1 MKDAMKVLCKV
12 CLLVAF
18 FLTPL
23 SALAQAQISG
33 QVVDATGETVIGA
46 TIVEKGN
53 PQNAAVTD
61 FDGNFSIKVAS
72 GKILVIS
79 YVGMKTQEVPA
90 ATGMKVVM
98 EDDNASLDEVV
109 VVGYTSRARKDLT
122 GSVGSVSGAKLAIVP
137 VSSAAEAL
145 TGKIAGVQVT
155 TTDGQPGADIN
166 IRVRGATSVTQSNE
180 PLYIVDGFQVPD
192 INDIPPSDIA
202 SIDVLK
208 DASLTAIYGAKG
220 GNGVVIVTTKSAQ
233 AGKVQVSFNGRL
245 SVSSLSRSLDIM
257 NTGQFVDLM
266 YDRASSNGGGAR
278 DSWQKAF
285 RGDFGNPKDNS
296 IYYYKTTNDWQ
307 DEVLGNNPTSYQAN
321 VTVGGGSE
329 TTRFNLSLTQS
340 EDVGIILGSGVRRTN
355 VNFKL
360 NTKITK
366 NLEFTYNP
374 KLTYR
379 RDEGAGG
386 ANVGSGGLVDRV
398 LRYQPT
404 AGLRSWGNYSI
415 MESAADAERFN
426 LTNPVAD
433 INTNTQK
440 KHNYSISQQF
450 ALKWTP
456 ISGLVLR
463 SEGNYNISFRNTQRY
478 WGWLTSEGQKAVH
491 QQKPVARL
499 TDRTV
504 ESYTWTNTAS
514 YDTSIKDVHNLS
526 FLLGQEIYHT
536 QYKESQQAAHL
547 FDIGIDANT
556 AINNMALG
564 QPYAADTY
572 TLRSTANR
580 TASFFGQAS
589 YNYNHKYLLSATLRA
604 DGSSKFAPGNQWGYF
619 PSISGAWVLN
629 QEKFLSDVKWI
640 DQLKIRASYGLAG
653 NNNIDDDLWRFLY
666 TSSNSGGPEFA
677 STTTANGEL
686 YYSVPSDYPNK
697 DIKWETT
704 ITRNLAADISL
715 FGGRLSITPE
725 FYWNTTRDLLYRS
738 YIPGVSGYSRQM
750 QNIGRVQ
757 NNGWELTLNADLLRG
772 KDYVLSANFTLGH
785 NKMTIKQLNRD
796 DNRIFNNASAWKSSD
811 QNDYMLEV
819 GGELGLMYGYVYD
832 GLYTWDEFLY
842 PTTSTYAANPKGKG
856 VVNGILVGGTVTDGY
871 EGNSGNGVLGNS
883 HSGYSTMPG
892 KIKIKDLNGD
902 GQIDINDKTVI
913 GRTTPKWQGGFGISG
928 QWKDFD
934 FVANFTYMLDFDVYN
949 ATAYALSS
957 TSNKQYTFTN
967 VYSKFTDNRWRYS
980 APEGYTD
987 LSGHNITGESL
998 YKNGNLDG
1006 MPGLYRD
1013 MNANA
1018 TMWNPGDLVTNIMLD
1033 AFVEDGSFIR
1043 CSDVTIGYTLPKS
1056 IIKKI
1061 FVNKVRAYISASN
1074 LFILTNYSGYDP
1086 EVDVQSGLTPSM
1098 DYNRYPRARTFSFGL
1113 NVTF

>member
-1 MKDAMKVLCKV
+1 MSVKVKSIFRTTLLL
-12 CLLVAF
+12 CLLLVC
-18 FLTPL
+18 
-23 SALAQAQISG
+23 G
-33 QVVDATGETVIGA
+33 QVSAQTTAKGTVTDQTGEPVIGA
-46 TIVEKGN
+46 TVVEKGN
-53 PQNAAVTD
+53 AKNAAVTD
-61 FDGNFSIKVAS
+61 FDGNFTLKLQKSKTI
-72 GKILVIS
+72 VIS
-79 YVGMKTQEVPA
+79 YIGMVTQEVN
-90 ATGMKVVM
+90 ATGGDLKITLQ
-98 EDDNASLDEVV
+98 DDNASLEEVV
-109 VVGYTSRARKDLT
+109 VVGYTSKARKDLT
-122 GSVGSVSGAKLAIVP
+122 GSVGSVSGAKLAVVP

-166 IRVRGATSVTQSNE
+166 IRVRGATSVTQSSE
-180 PLYIVDGFQVPD
+180 PLFIVDGFQVPN

-208 DASLTAIYGAKG
+208 DASLTAVYGAKG

-245 SVSSLSRSLDIM
+245 SVSSLTRSMKIM

-285 RGDFGNPKDNS
+285 RGDFGNPKDN
-296 IYYYKTTNDWQ
+296 ILYYNQPTYDWQ
-307 DEVLGNNPTSYQAN
+307 DEVLGNHPMSYQAN

-329 TTRFNLSLTQS
+329 STRFNLSLTQS

-415 MESAADAERFN
+415 MEDAADAERFN
-426 LTNPVAD
+426 LTNPVSD

-440 KHNYSISQQF
+440 KHSYAISQQF
-450 ALKWTP
+450 SLKWTP
-456 ISGLVLR
+456 IKGLVLR
-463 SEGNYNISFRNTQRY
+463 SEGNYNISFRDTQRY
-478 WGWLTSEGQKAVH
+478 WGWLTSEGQKTVH
-491 QQKPVARL
+491 QQMPVAAL
-499 TDRTV
+499 TNRTT

-514 YDTSIKDVHNLS
+514 YDMSIKLHNLS
-526 FLLGQEIYHT
+526 FLLGQEIYNT
-536 QYKESQQAAHL
+536 QYKENKQTAHL
-547 FDIGIDANT
+547 FDRGIDAET

-564 QPYAADTY
+564 QPYAQDTY
-572 TLRSTANR
+572 TLRSTPNR
-580 TASFFGQAS
+580 TASFFGQVS
-589 YNYNHKYLLSATLRA
+589 YNFDHKYLLSATFRA

-619 PSISGAWVLN
+619 PSISGAWVVN
-629 QEKFLSDVKWI
+629 KEKFLKDVKWI
-640 DQLKIRASYGLAG
+640 DQLKIRAAFGLAG
-653 NNNIDDDLWRFLY
+653 NNNISDDLWRFLY
-666 TSSNSGGPEFA
+666 TSNNSGGPEFA

-686 YYSVPSDYPNK
+686 YYSTPGNYPNK

-715 FGGRLSITPE
+715 FGGRITITPE
-725 FYWNTTRDLLYRS
+725 FYWNTTRDLLYQS
-738 YIPGVSGYSRQM
+738 PIPGVSGYSRQM
-750 QNIGRVQ
+750 QNIGKVQ
-757 NNGWELTLNADLLRG
+757 NDGWELTVNGDILRG

-785 NKMTIKQLNRD
+785 NKMTIKALNATD
-796 DNRIFNNASAWKSSD
+796 TRIFNYAGAWKSSD
-811 QNDYMLEV
+811 QNDYLLEV

-842 PTTSTYAANPKGKG
+842 PTTQTYAANPKGKG
-856 VVNGILVGGTVTDGY
+856 LVNGILVGGTITDGY
-871 EGNSGNGVLGNS
+871 EGNSGNGVLGGS

-902 GQIDINDKTVI
+902 GQIDENDKTVI

-957 TSNKQYTFTN
+957 MSTGQNNFTN
-967 VYSKFTDNRWRYS
+967 VYSKFADGRWRYS
-980 APEGYTD
+980 APDGFTD

-1006 MPGLYRD
+1006 MPGLYKD

-1018 TMWNPGDLVTNIMLD
+1018 KMWNPADLVTNIMLD

-1056 IIKKI
+1056 LVKKI
-1061 FVNKVRAYISASN
+1061 YVNKVRAYVSASN
-1074 LFILTNYSGYDP
+1074 LFILTKYSGYDP

-1098 DYNRYPRARTFSFGL
+1098 DYNRYPRARTFSCGV

>member
-53 PQNAAVTD
+53 PKNAAVTD

-122 GSVGSVSGAKLAIVP
+122 GSVGSVSGAKLAVVP

-180 PLYIVDGFQVPD
+180 PLYIVDGFQVPN

-296 IYYYKTTNDWQ
+296 IYYFKTTNDWQ
-307 DEVLGNNPTSYQAN
+307 DEVLGNKPISYQAN
-321 VTVGGGSE
+321 VTVGGGNE

-340 EDVGIILGSGVRRTN
+340 EDLGIILGSGVRRTN

-478 WGWLTSEGQKAVH
+478 WGWLTQEGQKAVH

-653 NNNIDDDLWRFLY
+653 NNNINDDLWRFLY

-686 YYSVPSDYPNK
+686 YYTVPSDYPNK

-750 QNIGRVQ
+750 QNIGKVQ

-772 KDYVLSANFTLGH
+772 KDYVLSANLTLGH

-856 VVNGILVGGTVTDGY
+856 VVNGILIGGTVTDGY

-957 TSNKQYTFTN
+957 TSSNQYTFTN

-980 APEGYTD
+980 APDGYTD

-1013 MNANA
+1013 MNANVN
-1018 TMWNPGDLVTNIMLD
+1018 MWNPGDLVTNIMLD

-1061 FVNKVRAYISASN
+1061 FLNKVRAYISASN

>member
-1 MKDAMKVLCKV
+1 M
-12 CLLVAF
+12 
-18 FLTPL
+18 
-23 SALAQAQISG
+23 
-33 QVVDATGETVIGA
+33 
-46 TIVEKGN
+46 
-53 PQNAAVTD
+53 
-61 FDGNFSIKVAS
+61 
-72 GKILVIS
+72 
-79 YVGMKTQEVPA
+79 
-90 ATGMKVVM
+90 
-98 EDDNASLDEVV
+98 
-109 VVGYTSRARKDLT
+109 
-122 GSVGSVSGAKLAIVP
+122 GSVSGAKLAIVP

-180 PLYIVDGFQVPD
+180 PLYIVDGFQAPN

-321 VTVGGGSE
+321 VTVGGGNE

-366 NLEFTYNP
+366 NLELTYNP

-426 LTNPVAD
+426 LTNPVTD

-440 KHNYSISQQF
+440 HSYSISQQF

-478 WGWLTSEGQKAVH
+478 WGWLTQEGQKAVH

-547 FDIGIDANT
+547 FDMGIDANT
-556 AINNMALG
+556 AIDNMALG

-629 QEKFLSDVKWI
+629 QEKFLSDIKWI

-653 NNNIDDDLWRFLY
+653 NNNINDDLWRFLY

-686 YYSVPSDYPNK
+686 YYTVPSDYPNK

-704 ITRNLAADISL
+704 ITRNIAADISL
-715 FGGRLSITPE
+715 WGGRLSITPE

-750 QNIGRVQ
+750 QNIGKVQ

-772 KDYVLSANFTLGH
+772 KDYVLSANLTLGH

-871 EGNSGNGVLGNS
+871 EGNSGA
-883 HSGYSTMPG
+883 
-892 KIKIKDLNGD
+892 
-902 GQIDINDKTVI
+902 GQL
-913 GRTTPKWQGGFGISG
+913 PLWLFH
-928 QWKDFD
+928 
-934 FVANFTYMLDFDVYN
+934 N
-949 ATAYALSS
+949 A
-957 TSNKQYTFTN
+957 
-967 VYSKFTDNRWRYS
+967 W
-980 APEGYTD
+980 
-987 LSGHNITGESL
+987 
-998 YKNGNLDG
+998 
-1006 MPGLYRD
+1006 
-1013 MNANA
+1013 
-1018 TMWNPGDLVTNIMLD
+1018 
-1033 AFVEDGSFIR
+1033 
-1043 CSDVTIGYTLPKS
+1043 
-1056 IIKKI
+1056 
-1061 FVNKVRAYISASN
+1061 
-1074 LFILTNYSGYDP
+1074 
-1086 EVDVQSGLTPSM
+1086 
-1098 DYNRYPRARTFSFGL
+1098 
-1113 NVTF
+1113 

>member
-1 MKDAMKVLCKV
+1 MSVKIKSIFRTTLLL
-12 CLLVAF
+12 CLLLVC
-18 FLTPL
+18 
-23 SALAQAQISG
+23 G
-33 QVVDATGETVIGA
+33 QVSAQTTAKGTVTDATGEPVIGA
-46 TIVEKGN
+46 TVVEKGN
-53 PQNAAVTD
+53 AKNAAVTD
-61 FDGNFSIKVAS
+61 FDGNFTLKLQKSKTI
-72 GKILVIS
+72 VIS
-79 YVGMKTQEVPA
+79 YIGMVTQEVN
-90 ATGMKVVM
+90 ATGGDLKITLQ
-98 EDDNASLDEVV
+98 DDNASLEEVV
-109 VVGYTSRARKDLT
+109 VVGYTSKARKDLT
-122 GSVGSVSGAKLAIVP
+122 GSVGSVSGAKLAVVP

-166 IRVRGATSVTQSNE
+166 IRVRGATSVTQSSE
-180 PLYIVDGFQVPD
+180 PLFIVDGFQVPN

-208 DASLTAIYGAKG
+208 DASLTAVYGAKG

-245 SVSSLSRSLDIM
+245 SVSSLTRSMKIM

-285 RGDFGNPKDNS
+285 RGDFGNPKDN
-296 IYYYKTTNDWQ
+296 ILYYNQPTYDWQ
-307 DEVLGNNPTSYQAN
+307 DEVLGNHPMSYQAN

-329 TTRFNLSLTQS
+329 STRFNLSLTQS

-415 MESAADAERFN
+415 MEDAADAERFN
-426 LTNPVAD
+426 LTNPVSD

-440 KHNYSISQQF
+440 KHSYAISQQF
-450 ALKWTP
+450 SLKWTP
-456 ISGLVLR
+456 IKGLVLR
-463 SEGNYNISFRNTQRY
+463 SEGNYNISFRDTQRY
-478 WGWLTSEGQKAVH
+478 WGWLTSEGQKTVH
-491 QQKPVARL
+491 QQMPVAAL
-499 TDRTV
+499 TNRTT

-514 YDTSIKDVHNLS
+514 YDMSIKLHNLS
-526 FLLGQEIYHT
+526 FLLGQEIYNT
-536 QYKESQQAAHL
+536 QYKENKQTAHL
-547 FDIGIDANT
+547 FDRGIDAET

-564 QPYAADTY
+564 QPYAQDTY
-572 TLRSTANR
+572 TLRSTPNR
-580 TASFFGQAS
+580 TASFFGQVS
-589 YNYNHKYLLSATLRA
+589 YNFDHKYLLSATFRA

-619 PSISGAWVLN
+619 PSISGAWVVN
-629 QEKFLSDVKWI
+629 KEKFLKDVKWI
-640 DQLKIRASYGLAG
+640 DQLKIRAAFGLAG
-653 NNNIDDDLWRFLY
+653 NNNISDDLWRFLY
-666 TSSNSGGPEFA
+666 TSNNSGGPEFA

-686 YYSVPSDYPNK
+686 YYSTPGNYPNK

-715 FGGRLSITPE
+715 FGGRITITPE
-725 FYWNTTRDLLYRS
+725 FYWNTTRDLLYQS
-738 YIPGVSGYSRQM
+738 PIPGVSGYSRQM
-750 QNIGRVQ
+750 QNIGKVQ
-757 NNGWELTLNADLLRG
+757 NDGWELTVNGDILRG

-785 NKMTIKQLNRD
+785 NKMTIKALNATD
-796 DNRIFNNASAWKSSD
+796 TRIFNYAGAWKSSD
-811 QNDYMLEV
+811 QNDYLLEV

-842 PTTSTYAANPKGKG
+842 PTTQTYAANPKGKG
-856 VVNGILVGGTVTDGY
+856 LVNGILVGGTITDGY
-871 EGNSGNGVLGNS
+871 EGNSGNGVLGGS

-902 GQIDINDKTVI
+902 GQIDENDKTVI

-957 TSNKQYTFTN
+957 MSTGQNNFTN
-967 VYSKFTDNRWRYS
+967 VYSKFADGRWRYS
-980 APEGYTD
+980 APDGFTD

-1006 MPGLYRD
+1006 MPGLYKD

-1018 TMWNPGDLVTNIMLD
+1018 KMWNPADLVTNIMLD

-1056 IIKKI
+1056 LVKKI
-1061 FVNKVRAYISASN
+1061 YVNKVRAYVSASN
-1074 LFILTNYSGYDP
+1074 LFILTKYSGYDP

-1098 DYNRYPRARTFSFGL
+1098 DYNRYPRARTFSCGV

>member
-1 MKDAMKVLCKV
+1 
-12 CLLVAF
+12 
-18 FLTPL
+18 
-23 SALAQAQISG
+23 
-33 QVVDATGETVIGA
+33 
-46 TIVEKGN
+46 
-53 PQNAAVTD
+53 
-61 FDGNFSIKVAS
+61 
-72 GKILVIS
+72 
-79 YVGMKTQEVPA
+79 
-90 ATGMKVVM
+90 
-98 EDDNASLDEVV
+98 
-109 VVGYTSRARKDLT
+109 
-122 GSVGSVSGAKLAIVP
+122 
-137 VSSAAEAL
+137 
-145 TGKIAGVQVT
+145 
-155 TTDGQPGADIN
+155 
-166 IRVRGATSVTQSNE
+166 
-180 PLYIVDGFQVPD
+180 
-192 INDIPPSDIA
+192 
-202 SIDVLK
+202 
-208 DASLTAIYGAKG
+208 
-220 GNGVVIVTTKSAQ
+220 
-233 AGKVQVSFNGRL
+233 
-245 SVSSLSRSLDIM
+245 
-257 NTGQFVDLM
+257 
-266 YDRASSNGGGAR
+266 
-278 DSWQKAF
+278 
-285 RGDFGNPKDNS
+285 
-296 IYYYKTTNDWQ
+296 
-307 DEVLGNNPTSYQAN
+307 
-321 VTVGGGSE
+321 
-329 TTRFNLSLTQS
+329 
-340 EDVGIILGSGVRRTN
+340 
-355 VNFKL
+355 
-360 NTKITK
+360 
-366 NLEFTYNP
+366 
-374 KLTYR
+374 
-379 RDEGAGG
+379 
-386 ANVGSGGLVDRV
+386 
-398 LRYQPT
+398 
-404 AGLRSWGNYSI
+404 

-426 LTNPVAD
+426 LTNPVND
-433 INTNTQK
+433 IMTNTQK
-440 KHNYSISQQF
+440 KHSYSISQQF

-478 WGWLTSEGQKAVH
+478 WGWLTQEGQKAVH

-629 QEKFLSDVKWI
+629 QEKFLSDIKWI

-653 NNNIDDDLWRFLY
+653 NNNINDDLWRFLY

-686 YYSVPSDYPNK
+686 YYTVPSDYPNK

-750 QNIGRVQ
+750 QNIGKVQ

-772 KDYVLSANFTLGH
+772 KDYVLSANLTLGH

-957 TSNKQYTFTN
+957 TSNKQNTFTN

-1013 MNANA
+1013 MNANVN
-1018 TMWNPGDLVTNIMLD
+1018 MWNPGDLVTNIMLD
-1033 AFVEDGSFIR
+1033 AFAEEGSFIR

-1061 FVNKVRAYISASN
+1061 FLNKVRAYISASN